1 MNDVYDD
8 YVQPPKYEDTQD
20 FNNPLTTKLKLR
32 IQQDLNQINGVYD
45 SQIFEATDVKKKRF
59 NTIELEYKDVVMSI
73 NNHRN
78 HDISIYNENAEK
90 HIDNLISNMCLIQP
104 KEEPITWWEKI
115 FGK

>member
-45 SQIFEATDVKKKRF
+45 SKIVEAIDVKKKRF
-59 NTIELEYKDVVMSI
+59 NTIELEYKDIVMSI

-90 HIDNLISNMCLIQP
+90 HIDNLVKQS
-104 KEEPITWWEKI
+104 KI
-115 FGK
+115 K

>member
-59 NTIELEYKDVVMSI
+59 NTIELEYKDIVMSI

-104 KEEPITWWEKI
+104 KEIPIT
-115 FGK
+115 